1 MELTLGK
8 LARYRIR
15 FRGSPGWLLL
25 GLLVAGGVLAPLL
38 AVLSALLTGGGE
50 HWNHIAR
57 TVLGRYVANT
67 AVVSSGVILL
77 SSVIGVSAAWYQT
90 LYEYPL
96 RRLFD
101 ILLVLPLAIPAYV
114 SAFTYSGI
122 FGYTGVAQRFFRELL
137 EMEAGSYP
145 VLNVHSPLGL
155 IVVLSFVVYPYTYLT
170 VRSALRQQS
179 MATIEAAR
187 TLTPRGP
194 RIFFA
199 VGLPLLR
206 PAIAAGASLV
216 LMETLNEYGAA
227 VYYGVETLS
236 VGVFRTWFAYYDL
249 QSTRF
254 LSSIFLLLVLATL
267 LGDRYFRGGRRRV
280 ASGTLRP
287 IARRPLAYRARVWV
301 YLVVGLPVLIGFLV
315 PVLQL
320 LHWAR
325 LSIETADWELVLRST
340 ANTSLVAALGAG
352 ICLLVGIVVA
362 YAPRVSGGRL
372 FRHVAELASL
382 GYAIPGAVVAIGIM
396 SLFSG
401 AGAAAIGSIG
411 ALLFAYTVRY
421 LAVAQ
426 RPLSEGFSQVSG
438 ALDEAGRSLGHG
450 PTRTLASIDLPVMS
464 GTLATAA
471 VFVFVDIVKELPL
484 TTVLRPF
491 NFPTLAVETF
501 RLAGDERMAE
511 SSVIALILIAVGTLP
526 VLTHRTI
533 SRVRR
538 RRK

>member
-1 MELTLGK
+1 MERILERA
-8 LARYRIR
+8 ARYRAR
-15 FRGSPGWLLL
+15 FRGSPGWLFL
-25 GLLVAGGVLAPLL
+25 GIVVAAGVLAPLL
-38 AVLSALLTGGGE
+38 AVLSALIGGGGE
-50 HWNHIAR
+50 HWEHIAR
-57 TVLGRYVANT
+57 TVLGRYLANS
-67 AVVSSGVILL
+67 AVVSVGVIFL
-77 SSVIGVSAAWYQT
+77 SSLIGVGAAWYQT
-90 LYEYPL
+90 LYDFPL

-101 ILLVLPLAIPAYV
+101 VLLVLPLAIPAYV

-122 FGYTGVAQRFFRELL
+122 FGYTGVAQRLFRELL
-137 EMEAGSYP
+137 AMDPGSYP

-170 VRSALRQQS
+170 VRAALRQQS

-187 TLTPRGP
+187 TLTSSGP
-194 RIFFA
+194 RVFFA

-254 LSSIFLLLVLATL
+254 LSSIFLLLVLVL
-267 LGDRYFRGGRRRV
+267 LSGDRYFRRRKRWV
-280 ASGTLRP
+280 GSGTLRP
-287 IARRPLAYRARVWV
+287 IARRPLARRARLYV
-301 YLVVGLPVLIGFLV
+301 YGVVGLPVLVGFLI
-315 PVLQL
+315 PVVQL

-325 LSIETADWELVLRST
+325 LSIGGADWELVLRST
-340 ANTSLVAALGAG
+340 ANTTLVAALGAS
-352 ICLLVGIVVA
+352 ICILAGIVVA
-362 YAPRVSGGRL
+362 YAPRVSGGAL
-372 FRHVAELASL
+372 FRRTTELASL

-401 AGAAAIGSIG
+401 RGAAAIGSIG
-411 ALLFAYTVRY
+411 ALVFAYTVRY

-426 RPLSEGFSQVSG
+426 RPLSEGFSQLSG

-471 VFVFVDIVKELPL
+471 VFVFVDIIKELPL

-511 SSVIALILIAVGTLP
+511 SSVTALILIAVGTLP
-526 VLTHRTI
+526 VLAHRTI
-533 SRVRR
+533 SRVR
-538 RRK
+538 K

>member
-1 MELTLGK
+1 MELLLPRPAG
-8 LARYRIR
+8 LRRR

-25 GLLVAGGVLAPLL
+25 GTLVAGAVLAPLL

-50 HWNHIAR
+50 HWSHIAE
-57 TVLGRYVANT
+57 TVLGRYVVNT
-67 AVVSSGVILL
+67 LIVSVGVVFL
-77 SSVIGVSAAWYQT
+77 SSLIGVGAAWYQT

-101 ILLVLPLAIPAYV
+101 VLLVLPLAIPAYV
-114 SAFTYSGI
+114 NAFTYSGI
-122 FGYTGVAQRFFRELL
+122 FGYTGVAQRLFRELL
-137 EMEAGSYP
+137 GMEPGTYP
-145 VLNVHSPLGL
+145 VVSVHSALGL

-170 VRSALRQQS
+170 VRAALGQQS

-187 TLTPRGP
+187 TLTPSGS

-254 LSSIFLLLVLATL
+254 LSSLFLLLVLAL
-267 LGDRYFRGGRRRV
+267 LMADRMLRGRKRRV
-280 ASGTLRP
+280 GAGTLRP
-287 IARRPLAYRARVWV
+287 IARRPLARRARLWV
-301 YLVVGLPVLIGFLV
+301 YLVVGLPVLIGFAV
-315 PVLQL
+315 PVTQL
-320 LHWAR
+320 FHWAT
-325 LSIETADWELVLRST
+325 LSLGRADWELVLRST
-340 ANTSLVAALGAG
+340 LNTGLVAVLGAA
-352 ICLLVGIVVA
+352 ICIFVGIIVA

-372 FRHVAELASL
+372 FRHATELASL
-382 GYAIPGAVVAIGIM
+382 GYAVPGAVVAIGIM
-396 SLFSG
+396 SLLSG
-401 AGAAAIGSIG
+401 IGAAALGSLG

-426 RPLSEGFSQVSG
+426 RPLSEGFSQLSG

-450 PTRTLASIDLPVMS
+450 PTRTLAAINLPVMS

-471 VFVFVDIVKELPL
+471 VFVFVDIIKELPL
-484 TTVLRPF
+484 TTILRPF

-501 RLAGDERMAE
+501 RLAGDERLAE
-511 SSVIALILIAVGTLP
+511 SSVTALILIAVGTLP
-526 VLTHRTI
+526 VLAHRTL
-533 SRVRR
+533 SGVRR
-538 RRK
+538 RAK

>member
-1 MELTLGK
+1 MEISLTRRLPG
-8 LARYRIR
+8 LR
-15 FRGSPGWLLL
+15 FRGSPGWLIL
-25 GLLVAGGVLAPLL
+25 GILVVGGVLAPLL

-50 HWNHIAR
+50 QWSHIVE
-57 TVLGRYVANT
+57 TVLSRYVLNT
-67 AVVSSGVILL
+67 FVVSVGVIVL
-77 SSVIGVSAAWYQT
+77 STVIGVGAAWYQT
-90 LYEYPL
+90 LYDYPL
-96 RRLFD
+96 RRVFD

-114 SAFTYSGI
+114 NAFTYSGI
-122 FGYTGVAQRFFRELL
+122 FGYTGAAQRFFREFLG
-137 EMEAGSYP
+137 MSDYP
-145 VLNVHSPLGL
+145 VVDVHSAVGL

-170 VRSALRQQS
+170 VRAALRQQS

-187 TLTPRGP
+187 TLTPSGFRV
-194 RIFFA
+194 FFS

-254 LSSIFLLLVLATL
+254 LSSIFLLIVLAL
-267 LGDRYFRGGRRRV
+267 LVGDRLLRGRKRRIG
-280 ASGTLRP
+280 SGTLRP
-287 IARRPLAYRARVWV
+287 IARRPLARRGRASV
-301 YLVVGLPVLIGFLV
+301 YLAVGLPTLVGFAI
-315 PVLQL
+315 PVTQL

-325 LSIETADWELVLRST
+325 LSVGRADWELVVRST
-340 ANTSLVAALGAG
+340 GNTALVAGLGAG
-352 ICLLVGIVVA
+352 ICILAAVVVA

-372 FRHVAELASL
+372 FRHTADLASL

-396 SLFSG
+396 SLL
-401 AGAAAIGSIG
+401 AGLRGAAIGSIG

-450 PTRTLASIDLPVMS
+450 PTRTLTTIDLPVMS

-471 VFVFVDIVKELPL
+471 VFVFVDIIKELPL

-491 NFPTLAVETF
+491 NFPTLAVEAF
-501 RLAGDERMAE
+501 RLAGDERLAE
-511 SSVIALILIAVGTLP
+511 SSVTALILITVGSLP
-526 VLTHRTI
+526 ILGHRTL
-533 SRVRR
+533 SRLRR
-538 RRK
+538 RRR

>member
-8 LARYRIR
+8 LVRRRAR
-15 FRGSPGWLLL
+15 FRGSPGWLIL
-25 GLLVAGGVLAPLL
+25 GTLVAGGVLAPLM

-50 HWNHIAR
+50 HWGHIAQ

-67 AVVSSGVILL
+67 VIVSLGVIFL
-77 SSVIGVSAAWYQT
+77 SSLIGVSAAWYQT

-101 ILLVLPLAIPAYV
+101 LLLVLPLAIPAYV

-122 FGYTGVAQRFFRELL
+122 FGYTGAAQRLFRELL
-137 EMEAGSYP
+137 GMEVGTYP
-145 VLNVHSPLGL
+145 VLDVHSPLGL

-170 VRSALRQQS
+170 VRAALRQQS

-187 TLTPRGP
+187 TLTPSGP
-194 RIFFA
+194 RIFLS

-206 PAIAAGASLV
+206 PSIAAGASLV

-254 LSSIFLLLVLATL
+254 LSSIFLLMVLATL
-267 LGDRYFRGGRRRV
+267 LVDRRLRGRKRRV
-280 ASGTLRP
+280 GTGTLRP
-287 IARRPLAYRARVWV
+287 IARRPLSHGARAWV
-301 YLVVGLPVLIGFLV
+301 YLVVGTPILIGFLI

-325 LSIETADWELVLRST
+325 LSVGRADWELVIHST
-340 ANTSLVAALGAG
+340 ANTALVATLGAV
-352 ICLLVGIVVA
+352 ICILAGIVVA
-362 YAPRVSGGRL
+362 YAPRVSGGRI
-372 FRHVAELASL
+372 FRQTAELASL

-396 SLFSG
+396 SLLSG
-401 AGAAAIGSIG
+401 AGAIALGSIG

-426 RPLSEGFSQVSG
+426 RPLSEGFSQISG

-471 VFVFVDIVKELPL
+471 VFVFVDIIKELPL

-526 VLTHRTI
+526 VMAHRTI